1 MAPHPEVLSY
11 LVEGARRRGIDPNLV
26 VKAFNHEGL
35 SVFDPN
41 KPDRGGDE
49 GSSFGPFQLHYGGMS
64 KSMPRPG
71 MGDDFTRATGL
82 DARDPSTWRAQ
93 TDYVLDHLAHGGS
106 WSPWMGA
113 KAEGIT
119 GRMGLPGGSHAPSVA
134 SPQAA
139 TDAAGPNQQPAPAAP
154 GATTQMPAPGMPG
167 GAMGPPNP
175 PGWTPPMAPRDQIAA
190 AKAGM
195 PAPQQQQ
202 PSTWQ
207 DMVSKMASG
216 FGKGMGGANIDASI
230 PNRPVAQTYMTS
242 LGASPMFDPNAIAAQ
257 RDQLAQALARLNSGK
272 LYG

>member
-11 LVEGARRRGIDPNLV
+11 LVAGAQRRGIDPNLV
-26 VKAFNHEGL
+26 VRAFNHEGL

-82 DARDPSTWRAQ
+82 DARDPSTWKAQ

-119 GRMGLPGGSHAPSVA
+119 GRMGLPGGSSATAPSVA

-139 TDAAGPNQQPAPAAP
+139 TDAAGPNQRPAAP
-154 GATTQMPAPGMPG
+154 GPGVGTTPMPAPGQPG

-175 PGWTPPMAPRDQIAA
+175 PGWSPRDQIAA
-190 AKAGM
+190 AKAGL
-195 PAPQQQQ
+195 PAQQPQQT
-202 PSTWQ
+202 TWQ
-207 DMVSKMASG
+207 DMIAKMATG
-216 FGKGMGGANIDASI
+216 FGKSMGGGNLDASI
-230 PNRPVAQTYMTS
+230 PNRPVAQTYMTA
-242 LGASPMFDPNAIAAQ
+242 LPASPMFDPNAVAAQ
-257 RDQLAQALARLNSGK
+257 RDQLAQALARLNSGQ